1 MQSNTHTHSHTHS
14 RTHTHTPEL
23 GQMLVEAG
31 GKDLLMH
38 TNNDGESCLVAAV
51 RGNEIGVAEVRKGMS
66 DRL

>member
-1 MQSNTHTHSHTHS
+1 
-14 RTHTHTPEL
+14 
-23 GQMLVEAG
+23 MLVEAG

-51 RGNEIGVAEVRKGMS
+51 RGKEIGVAEVRKGMS